1 MPTLSMDNLSAACGL
16 ILCGQEQG
24 TGYLVSPTRMVT
36 CYHVV
41 RQEKSANVRI
51 AGQELPASVTK
62 IDEPSDC
69 AVLELTK
76 PVDVTPLRIASGPV
90 PGEWRSFGFPGVARG
105 TGITLVGTV
114 LAANASDVNQQ
125 PSMQLYSDQ
134 VAAGTAASVS
144 GFSGSP
150 VVARNLVIGHL
161 KRILEEKDKPSRP
174 IYGVLFATQAAAIR
188 RILGLPEDEA
198 VAPLARPAGERHFLI
213 SYRSN
218 QAAWARELAD
228 NLTRNGLSVFLDQ
241 EQLVPGG
248 TLATSL
254 EKGLTN
260 AQGAVAL
267 ITKDWLNS
275 PWCQQEAAVLLQRS
289 VEEKDFK
296 LVPLLLEDV
305 SLPAIWASRLYLDF
319 RGQPG
324 PRGPALDRLI
334 LALAGDEGPAARE
347 AERAVQRLL
356 NGVKAQV
363 TAERVYGFWNRLQR
377 TIIVDNRIAEC
388 AADRLISLGRPDY
401 ALEVIGATGE
411 SVRARQLKG
420 NALAKTG
427 RVEDAIEVLRQLEA
441 EAPGD
446 PETRGML
453 AARYRQM
460 WESTGERSWLIEARE
475 TYKLCFDLTGSTYC
489 GINAASLA
497 LMDGKTP
504 EALRIAGQLI
514 SKLEV
519 VDEASRDR
527 WYYAT
532 AGEAYLI
539 LNDLAS
545 AREAYRRAV
554 GKAAGLYQDIAVMR
568 QGVRRTCKAV
578 GQPESS
584 LDDIL
589 TTPAVF
595 AFFGH
600 SVDAPTREKPP
611 RFPKGQ
617 VGRVSADI
625 RAVLDQ
631 YRVHFGVSSACSGGD
646 LLFLGEL
653 LKRGGQVTIV
663 LPMEPEEFRETFLF
677 GSWAERFDKILP
689 SAVVRIAQP
698 RTHEDVWDAC
708 RREIRDAACDI
719 AGPLQEPAQLLVL
732 WDGDARNY
740 VKRAIDY
747 WEELGDP
754 VIKIMLGQADSA
766 NA

>member
-1 MPTLSMDNLSAACGL
+1 MDSLSAACGL
-16 ILCGQEQG
+16 ILCGAEQG

-36 CYHVV
+36 CCHVV
-41 RQEKSANVRI
+41 GKEKSATVKI
-51 AGQELPASVTK
+51 AGQEVPATVVET
-62 IDEPSDC
+62 DEASDC
-69 AVLELTK
+69 AVLELSK
-76 PVDVTPLRIASGPV
+76 PLDGAPLRIASGPV
-90 PGEWRSFGFPGVARG
+90 HGEWTSFGFPGIARG
-105 TGITLVGTV
+105 IGLPLVGTV
-114 LAANASDVNQQ
+114 LQANGLDVNQQ
-125 PSMQLYSDQ
+125 PAMVLYSDQ
-134 VAAGTAASVS
+134 VAAGMAVPVS

-150 VVARNLVIGHL
+150 VVAGNMVIGHL
-161 KRILEEKDKPSRP
+161 KRILAEKDKPTRP
-174 IYGVLFATQAAAIR
+174 VLGLLFATQAAAIR
-188 RILGLPEDEA
+188 RILGLPAEDKPTP
-198 VAPLARPAGERHFLI
+198 VPPSAGER
-213 SYRSN
+213 
-218 QAAWARELAD
+218 QARD
-228 NLTRNGLSVFLDQ
+228 
-241 EQLVPGG
+241 
-248 TLATSL
+248 
-254 EKGLTN
+254 
-260 AQGAVAL
+260 
-267 ITKDWLNS
+267 
-275 PWCQQEAAVLLQRS
+275 
-289 VEEKDFK
+289 
-296 LVPLLLEDV
+296 
-305 SLPAIWASRLYLDF
+305 
-319 RGQPG
+319 
-324 PRGPALDRLI
+324 
-334 LALAGDEGPAARE
+334 
-347 AERAVQRLL
+347 AERAVQTLL
-356 NGVKAQV
+356 NEVKAAV
-363 TAERVYGFWNRLQR
+363 TAERVFRLWNRLQR
-377 TIIVDNRIAEC
+377 TSIGDNRIAEC

-545 AREAYRRAV
+545 AREAYRKAA

-732 WDGDARNY
+732 WDGDSKNY
-740 VKRAIDY
+740 VRRAIDY

-754 VIKIMLGQADSA
+754 VVKIMLGQADSA
-766 NA
+766 RA